1 MLASAD
7 GVGAIVGAVIL
18 SAELRLP
25 SNGILGLTAAFAMG
39 ILLIFFAFSTSYG
52 ASLLIIFALG
62 LATTLMSTAIRTPLQ
77 LSTPPHDLMGRVMSL
92 HAMVVIGLAPVG
104 GLILGPLAE
113 TTDTRLAL
121 ALPAGAMLVTVALL
135 VWWKPGLR
143 HL

>member
-1 MLASAD
+1 MLASAG

-77 LSTPPHDLMGRVMSL
+77 LSTPHDLMGRVMSL
-92 HAMVVIGLAPVG
+92 HTMVVIGLAPVG